1 MPSGLVPDD
10 SVIISQP
17 VPFVKRFLKFFYFS
31 NSSQAR
37 DSRDRQQCY
46 YSTAV
51 PLCQVIFGKFLRKP
65 DSSGSAA
72 FSQQRKEFRL
82 YAGPGTGLQRS
93 TPLRQERSAS
103 LSSDSREAFG
113 ILSPGMPNANAHG

>member
-37 DSRDRQQCY
+37 NSRDRQQRY

-51 PLCQVIFGKFLRKP
+51 PLCQVISGKFLRKP

-72 FSQQRKEFRL
+72 FSQRRKEFRL
-82 YAGPGTGLQRS
+82 YAGPGTGLTKKHS
-93 TPLRQERSAS
+93 SPAGEECFFAS
-103 LSSDSREAFG
+103 NSREAFG